1 MWNIVKIKYQQ
12 EQENGSLKTLT
23 ESYLVEAVSFS
34 DAEARIYKLMADGA
48 QEFTVAGISKASF
61 SDIFYDEDAEK
72 FWLARVVYISF
83 NEISGKEK
91 KVYVNMYAKARNIK
105 RAHETIVE
113 ALKQSLVP
121 HEVISLKLTPIL
133 EVYPLQ
139 EDDTKTES

>member
-61 SDIFYDEDAEK
+61 SDIFYDEGAEK
-72 FWLARVVYISF
+72 FWIARVLYISI
-83 NEISGKEK
+83 NEVSGKEK
-91 KVYVNMYAKARNIK
+91 KVYVNMYVQGENILS
-105 RAHETIVE
+105 
-113 ALKQSLVP
+113 ALRLIEEELKDSLVP
-121 HEVISLKLTPIL
+121 YEIVSLKLTSIL

-139 EDDTKTES
+139 EDETA